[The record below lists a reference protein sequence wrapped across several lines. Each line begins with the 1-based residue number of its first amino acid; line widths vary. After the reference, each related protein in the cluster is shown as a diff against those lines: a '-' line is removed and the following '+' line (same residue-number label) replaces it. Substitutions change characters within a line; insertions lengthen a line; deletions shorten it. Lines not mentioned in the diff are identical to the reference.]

1 METEEHEIERVD
13 TGIRFLLT
21 LLFFVIARVMET
33 ILAVVILFDLIYVA
47 ITKSPP
53 PERLR
58 GFANR
63 AIAYFYRV
71 GRYLIYAEAD
81 APFPFSDFPDEIE
94 PLRPTS
100 ELVEEAD

>member
-1 METEEHEIERVD
+1 MEVEEREIERVD

-21 LLFFVIARVMET
+21 LVFFVVARVLET
-33 ILAVVILFDLIYVA
+33 VLSVIILFELLYTA
-47 ITKSPP
+47 ITKNPP

-63 AIAYFYRV
+63 AVAYFYRL

-81 APFPFSDFPDEIE
+81 PPFPFSDFPEE
-94 PLRPTS
+94 VEALRPID
-100 ELVEEAD
+100 EFVEEPD